1 MKNLLKIE
9 NISMIRQNIA
19 IQKLHGG
26 IIDGKGKQIHK
37 E

>member
-1 MKNLLKIE
+1 MKNLPKIE
-9 NISMIRQNIA
+9 NISIHGQNIA